1 MWEGRSSVGEEVVA
15 MFSPGAEE
23 EEEAATVS
31 LLSVKL

>member
-23 EEEAATVS
+23 EEAATVS